1 MTKQTTPFTPIRKS
15 TLAAIIATGLSGAV
29 FSQSASATVI
39 KGESEG
45 YALGVDLSVVSG
57 LVSANITLPF
67 GANGTAPNAYDTA
80 KSVVNADISAT
91 AGINAVLEKTGEVDV
106 FSLTP
111 SLGLVGELTETLT
124 GKVDAIV
131 GKLDVNLVALGDAK
145 LDAEGKAQD
154 TLLSGAAS
162 SNVDGSA
169 GDKEAFG
176 TAEVNNLNL
185 SIFNTEFVAS
195 TTTEVNNSLLDNL
208 LPSELLDVTGNLLGE
223 FETFLNLYSSTLYSE
238 AQVTGDYGNFTATGS
253 SYIQDLSISTF
264 GNTSFDL
271 ATYKN
276 ASGDVMFD
284 VDANGYLA
292 VPANTTIVDLNGIA
306 GLTLILNEQ
315 ITDCADAWSCS
326 MEVNAVRL
334 SASAIDVT
342 SLGLNLGGLLQDTLS
357 LDIKIGHSYAMLEAE
372 ANAKLPPNEV
382 SAPATLGLLSM
393 ALVGLGLRRRK
404 LVP

>member
-1 MTKQTTPFTPIRKS
+1 MP
-15 TLAAIIATGLSGAV
+15 
-29 FSQSASATVI
+29 
-39 KGESEG
+39 KGRHR
-45 YALGVDLSVVSG
+45 
-57 LVSANITLPF
+57 IHCW
-67 GANGTAPNAYDTA
+67 
-80 KSVVNADISAT
+80 
-91 AGINAVLEKTGEVDV
+91 
-106 FSLTP
+106 
-111 SLGLVGELTETLT
+111 
-124 GKVDAIV
+124 
-131 GKLDVNLVALGDAK
+131 
-145 LDAEGKAQD
+145 
-154 TLLSGAAS
+154 LSGAAS

-195 TTTEVNNSLLDNL
+195 TTTEVNSSRLGNL
-208 LPSELLDVTGNLLGE
+208 LPNELLDVTGDLLGE

-315 ITDCADAWSCS
+315 LTNCADAWSCS

-342 SLGLNLGGLLQDTLS
+342 SLGLSLGGLLEDTLS

-382 SAPATLGLLSM
+382 SAPASLGLLSM